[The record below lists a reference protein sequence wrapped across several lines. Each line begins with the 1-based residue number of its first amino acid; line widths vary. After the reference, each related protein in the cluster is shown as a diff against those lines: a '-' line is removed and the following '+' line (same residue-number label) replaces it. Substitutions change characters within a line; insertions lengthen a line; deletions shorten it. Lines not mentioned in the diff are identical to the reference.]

1 MKHNY
6 NSILGLKM
14 QGPVIRN
21 GEPQPK
27 FYKKTERRCVLRKI
41 DDPYSHLAVSIIIQ
55 AFEDLKEL
63 DGEETAILTSSVVGR
78 YEILNFLRSEW
89 CGLLLSCQSAVT
101 QEKIESAAMA
111 VLKNRK

>member
-14 QGPVIRN
+14 QEPVIRN
-21 GEPQPK
+21 GEPKPE
-27 FYKKTERRCVLRKI
+27 FFKKTERRCVLRKI
-41 DDPYSHLAVSIIIQ
+41 DDPYSHLAASIIIQ
-55 AFEDLKEL
+55 AFEDLKNLE
-63 DGEETAILTSSVVGR
+63 GEESAILTSSVVGR
-78 YEILNFLRSEW
+78 YEILNFLRSKW
-89 CGLLLSCQSAVT
+89 CGLLLSCQSTVT